1 MGSAYILL
9 HINAFSQ
16 KYLKDAI
23 RFSGR
28 ESAKRAEIAW
38 AEVTWAEVAWAEV
51 AWADR

>member
-9 HINAFSQ
+9 HIAFSQ

-28 ESAKRAEIAW
+28 ESVKKAEVAW
-38 AEVTWAEVAWAEV
+38 AEVVWAEVAWAEDPK
-51 AWADR
+51 ADR